1 MDPFEDVDDGETPV
15 IDPYGVLKLERTATA
30 DQVKAAYR
38 KAALQNHPGKLP
50 FSTQNDATNVSGVED
65 KVAEDKKVEAHEKF
79 QAIAFAYAVL
89 SDPIRRKRYDATGS
103 TSESIVDSDGFSWR
117 DFYREQYQDAV
128 SADAIKAFA
137 KKYKDSDEEKDD
149 ILVAYEQAEG
159 DMDAVYES
167 VMLSN
172 VLEDDDRFR
181 GIIDE
186 AIANGDVPPL
196 TKYTKESKRSKQAR
210 IKAAQGEAA
219 EAEDYAKELGV
230 HDKLFGSKTGKG
242 KNKKDSSEDALAAL
256 IKRRQDDRSGFL
268 DRLAEKYAG
277 DSKPRKGKKRSA
289 DEDEPSEEAFQAAA
303 ARLTGKKVAAGSS
316 TGTSKKSRRG

>member
-1 MDPFEDVDDGETPV
+1 MAYG
-15 IDPYGVLKLERTATA
+15 DPYVFANTDDHG
-30 DQVKAAYR
+30 
-38 KAALQNHPGKLP
+38 
-50 FSTQNDATNVSGVED
+50 D
-65 KVAEDKKVEAHEKF
+65 KVADDKKAEAHEKF

-89 SDPIRRKRYDATGS
+89 SDATRRKRYDATGS
-103 TSESIVDSDGFSWR
+103 TSESIVDSDGFSWS

-137 KKYKDSDEEKDD
+137 RKYKDSDEEKDD

-172 VLEDDDRFR
+172 VLEDDERFR
-181 GIIDE
+181 SIIDA
-186 AIANGDVPPL
+186 AIASGDVPAFV
-196 TKYTKESKRSKQAR
+196 KYTKETKKSKQAR

-230 HDKLFGSKTGKG
+230 HDKLFGNKTGKG
-242 KNKKDSSEDALAAL
+242 KNKKDGSEDALAAL

-277 DSKPRKGKKRSA
+277 GAKPKKGKKRSIE
-289 DEDEPSEEAFQAAA
+289 EDEPSEEAFQAAA
-303 ARLTGKKVAAGSS
+303 ARLN
-316 TGTSKKSRRG
+316 SKKATKGPNAGTPKKRQRG